1 MSQMDVIVLIG
12 RIAFVLIFL
21 VSGVGHLVQRDQ
33 MTRYAQS
40 MGVPSPDILVPATGI
55 QMLVGAVM
63 VLFGIWADLGMIL
76 LIGFLLPAAVLMHP
90 FWNMQ
95 DPRDQAILQAAF
107 MKNLSMAGAAFALF
121 GLIAYAGSDLGLT
134 LTGPFFSFG

>member
-1 MSQMDVIVLIG
+1 MDVIVLIG
-12 RIAFVLIFL
+12 RTVFVLIFL

-40 MGVPSPDILVPATGI
+40 MGVPSPDILVPATGV

-90 FWNMQ
+90 FWKMR

-107 MKNLSMAGAAFALF
+107 MKNLSMAGAAFALV
-121 GLIAYAGSDLGLT
+121 GLMAFAGDDLGLMIT
-134 LTGPFFSFG
+134 SPFFSLG